1 MNANILKNHNS
12 EAIKK
17 KLLNCKGQLLSL
29 ESPLIMGI
37 LNVTPDSFFDG
48 NIFTT
53 EKAWLK
59 QTEKMLSE
67 GASIIDIGCISTR
80 PGAILPNLEEELD
93 RLLPVLD
100 SIMKYFPEA
109 ILSVDT
115 FRAEVAKAAVNHGAA
130 IINDISGGTMDAAMF
145 ETIAVLHIPYILMH
159 IQGTPETMQRNPVYK
174 DIVKET
180 ILYLSKKTNELTF
193 LGVNDIIIDPGF
205 GFGKNIKQNFEM
217 MQQLHLYKFLD
228 KPLLVGVSRKSMIWK
243 TLEST
248 PDKALNGTSVLHTIS
263 LLAGA
268 DILRVHDVREAVE
281 CMQILKYFS
290 DKML

>member
-12 EAIKK
+12 DAIKK
-17 KLLNCKGQLLSL
+17 KLLNCKGRLLSL

-37 LNVTPDSFFDG
+37 LNVTPDSCFDG

-67 GASIIDIGCISTR
+67 GASIIDIGCVSTR
-80 PGAILPNLEEELD
+80 PGAILPNLEEELEH
-93 RLLPVLD
+93 LLPVLD

-115 FRAEVAKAAVNHGAA
+115 FRAEVAKASVNHGAA

-145 ETIAVLHIPYILMH
+145 ETIAALHIPYILMH
-159 IQGTPETMQRNPVYK
+159 IQGTPETMQRNPIYK
-174 DIVKET
+174 DVVIET
-180 ILYLSKKTNELTF
+180 MLYLSRKSNELTS

-217 MQQLHLYKFLD
+217 MLQLHLYKFLD

-243 TLEST
+243 TLESS

-268 DILRVHDVREAVE
+268 DILRVHDVKEAVE
-281 CMQILKYFS
+281 CVKMAQELKKY
-290 DKML
+290 